1 MKLKRE
7 RTTGRCASAR
17 RGFALLAGWACVT
30 LLGTLL
36 GGCRLDMHLQPKYK
50 PYEPS
55 SFFGDGRSERP
66 AIPGTVARGQL
77 RLDQHLYTGKM
88 NGSVADTFPFP
99 ITRKDLDRGRE
110 RFNIYCTPCH
120 DYTGSGHGM
129 IVQRGFPAPPS
140 YHIDRLRQAPV
151 GHFFDV
157 ITNGSGTMYSYAA
170 RVSPEDRWRIV
181 AYIRALQLSQK
192 ASVDDVPRAQRQN
205 LMGQE
210 K

>member
-1 MKLKRE
+1 
-7 RTTGRCASAR
+7 
-17 RGFALLAGWACVT
+17 
-30 LLGTLL
+30 
-36 GGCRLDMHLQPKYK
+36 
-50 PYEPS
+50 
-55 SFFGDGRSERP
+55 
-66 AIPGTVARGQL
+66 
-77 RLDQHLYTGKM
+77 M